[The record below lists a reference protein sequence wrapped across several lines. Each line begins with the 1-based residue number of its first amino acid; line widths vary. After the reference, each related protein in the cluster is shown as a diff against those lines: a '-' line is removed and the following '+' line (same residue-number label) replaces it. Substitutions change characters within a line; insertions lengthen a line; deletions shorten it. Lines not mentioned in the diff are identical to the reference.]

1 MEQEPALPV
10 HSGHGVPHLEHGSE
24 HPGVRA
30 RPVQG
35 HEDHHD
41 EVPGAVRAHEAV
53 RSQEQHPSEVS
64 VCHYC
69 THCYLRNKLVIYCRI
84 KDTRFSI
91 VMKVGE
97 FLTRFQ

>member
-1 MEQEPALPV
+1 MEQESALPV

-24 HPGVRA
+24 YPGVRA

-64 VCHYC
+64 V
-69 THCYLRNKLVIYCRI
+69 TIAFIVIIRNKLVNQ
-84 KDTRFSI
+84 DQ
-91 VMKVGE
+91 V
-97 FLTRFQ
+97 L